1 MDLIVTT
8 TDQLRQIVREE
19 LNQSRQLP
27 KPIETETDPLLTLE
41 QCQEFI
47 EQKTGRKPAKQ
58 TIYSHVCQRTMPYK
72 KFGKYLYFRRSTIES
87 WLSNARQ
94 MN

>member
-19 LNQSRQLP
+19 LTHAGQLT
-27 KPIETETDPLLTLE
+27 KSIEIETDPLLTLE
-41 QCQEFI
+41 QCQDFI

-58 TIYSHVCQRTMPYK
+58 TIYSHVCQRTMPFK
-72 KFGKYLYFRRSTIES
+72 KFGKYLYFRKSVIDA